1 MSNSTMNSQ
10 TDTISQQVAQ
20 LETDFKKKQSR
31 SFQIG
36 YPVSMTLLVG
46 SIALWIIFTGALM
59 MSRIGSLAGFLI
71 GCLVFS
77 LMILCF
83 RNVYKRWDRKST
95 HNVQQ
100 TANEMFDTQFPA
112 AQSETR
118 QLAMH
123 ILHDNFDT
131 YSLAQVLLTR
141 QQPAD
146 VSAAETSPPLQ
157 AQQF

>member
-1 MSNSTMNSQ
+1 MSNNSINSQ
-10 TDTISQQVAQ
+10 TDTIRQQVAQ

-31 SFQIG
+31 SFQLG

-46 SIALWIIFTGALM
+46 SIALWVIFTGALM

-77 LMILCF
+77 IMILCF
-83 RNVYKRWDRKST
+83 RKVYKCWDQKST
-95 HNVQQ
+95 HNVRQ
-100 TANEMFDTQFPA
+100 TANKMFDTQFPA

-118 QLAMH
+118 QLAMD
-123 ILHDNFDT
+123 ILHEKFDR

-146 VSAAETSPPLQ
+146 ASAAETSPPLQ

>member
-1 MSNSTMNSQ
+1 MSNNTTNSH
-10 TDTISQQVAQ
+10 TDTIRQQVAQ

-31 SFQIG
+31 NFQLG

-46 SIALWIIFTGALM
+46 SIALWVIFTGALM

-77 LMILCF
+77 IMIFCF
-83 RNVYKRWDRKST
+83 RNVYKRWNRKST
-95 HNVQQ
+95 HKVRQ

-112 AQSETR
+112 VKSETR
-118 QLAMH
+118 QLAMD
-123 ILHDNFDT
+123 ILHENFDK

-141 QQPAD
+141 QQPVD

-157 AQQF
+157 TQQL